1 MRNECF
7 LRWPFVSK
15 IEINEG
21 GKSADNWP
29 SRKKLIGA
37 KMREEGSKRL
47 IKRARVRLKIVANGF
62 LVGLCIR

>member
-15 IEINEG
+15 IEMIEV
-21 GKSADNWP
+21 GKSVVNWP

-37 KMREEGSKRL
+37 KCG
-47 IKRARVRLKIVANGF
+47 KRAQNG
-62 LVGLCIR
+62 